1 MVFMTPSGFRNA
13 ASFRVRL
20 MAAVL
25 IIGLSSCAT
34 PAQEADTLSENTD
47 MAVAYTAGIT
57 GKRDMPLGK
66 PGQPLPLQAARTISF
81 ETDEGS
87 LLSLDVSPAGDALVF
102 DMLGDI
108 YTLSTEGGKARRLTS
123 GMAFDGQP
131 VWSPDGKTILFVSD
145 RSGAEN
151 LWLMDADGGHPRQIS
166 LYDDNPVFVSPE
178 WAPDGQSFIVSR
190 FWADRNAYELWRFRA
205 VAGDMGEVLRPTQ
218 PEDGGEASISSLGAR
233 FLADGRAIYMASLN
247 EGDPAFNALSGWN
260 IVRLDLD
267 TGEET
272 DIVPAGKAG
281 ASVVP
286 RFRPAVSPDGQALV
300 FGERR
305 EGVTQLKVMY
315 LESGAAQ
322 ALTDVDPDMILA
334 AQTNDAIARYDF
346 SADGRAIYVNREGR
360 IDRVPLD
367 GGDAQALAFTAEVSQ
382 ELGPLGRHRAVIEDG
397 NVRAR
402 LVQSPELSPDGSALA
417 FTALGRLYVQ
427 ALEGGA
433 PQLVRGEGET
443 GYHPSWSGDGAALAF
458 VSWTKEAGGDV
469 WIAPVAGG
477 PARKISAE
485 AAFYTHPVF
494 TPDGSAIV
502 AVRSP
507 AETRRRTYMEYGQW
521 REGELVVMPL
531 DGSPPRVLASGRM
544 GGTPHFASDP
554 GEVLINTGEGVE
566 AISLADGARRVVTQA
581 VGPGWYF
588 SEGPAAADDLRVSPD
603 GQWAL
608 AQIAHQLHLYR
619 LGGARE
625 TFDLS
630 NPSGAHV
637 QLTDIGADYFGW
649 SEDGQQIY
657 WALGAALKR
666 VALDDVVFERGSAE
680 GTARRTDIVVTAS
693 RDEPE
698 GRVLLKG
705 ATVVPMTDR
714 AAPGAVLTDTDIL
727 IENGRIAQMAP
738 AGQIAAGV
746 GVSVVD
752 VQGAYIIPGLIDAH
766 YHVADIR
773 RDVLDF
779 DVWGLKANLAFGI
792 TTLFDPSSLSID
804 MLTYQDLI
812 EAGDVVGS
820 RLYTTGPAIFD
831 FNDFRSKEEVVSV
844 LRRYS
849 EYYRVSNLKQYRT
862 GSRRVRQ
869 WVAEAAD
876 EMGLSATTEGALS
889 YRFGLTAILD
899 GFSGVEHAVPPID
912 QFKDFVELFARS
924 GTSSTLTL
932 MITHG
937 GLPADRVFIER
948 GDAFSNEKY
957 ADFVPEWFRKMR
969 FQNVPAAPL
978 CDYTHGVFGSSALKV
993 HRAGGVVGLG
1003 AHGDIPGLGT
1013 QWELQAYVD
1022 GGWTPGEALW
1032 AATMGSAQ
1040 TIARDHAIGSLETGK
1055 FADLVILNTNPLADI
1070 KNTLD
1075 IRYVMK
1081 NGRLYLPGTLTEAE
1095 ATVNH

>member
-1 MVFMTPSGFRNA
+1 
-13 ASFRVRL
+13 
-20 MAAVL
+20 MAAALVL
-25 IIGLSSCAT
+25 GLSSCAT
-34 PAQEADTLSENTD
+34 PAQEADTIPEV
-47 MAVAYTAGIT
+47 AVAYTAGIT

-66 PGQPLPLQAARTISF
+66 PGQTLPMQAARNISF

-87 LLSLDVSPAGDALVF
+87 LLSLDVSPAGDVLVF

-108 YTLSTEGGKARRLTS
+108 YTLPVSGGKAARLTS
-123 GMAFDGQP
+123 GMAMDSQP
-131 VWSPDGKTILFVSD
+131 VWSPDGKAVLFVSD

-151 LWLMDADGGHPRQIS
+151 LWLMDADGGNPRQIS

-178 WAPDGQSFIVSR
+178 WAPDGKSILVTR
-190 FWADRNAYELWRFRA
+190 YWADRNAYELWRFRP
-205 VAGDMGEVLRPTQ
+205 VAGDMGEVLRATQ
-218 PEDGGEASISSLGAR
+218 GGDGSAVSTSSLGAR
-233 FLADGRAIYMASLN
+233 YSADGGAIYLASLK
-247 EGDPAFNALSGWN
+247 EGDPAFNALAAWG
-260 IVRLDLD
+260 IVRIDPV
-267 TGEET
+267 TGEEAA
-272 DIVPAGKAG
+272 VLPAGAAG
-281 ASVVP
+281 ESVVP
-286 RFRPAVSPDGQALV
+286 RFRPAVSPDGQSLV

-305 EGVTQLKVMY
+305 EGVTLLKVMH
-315 LESGAAQ
+315 LESGAVRT
-322 ALTDVDPDMILA
+322 LGEVDPDAVLA
-334 AQTNDAIARYDF
+334 SLTHDAIARYDF
-346 SADGRAIYVNREGR
+346 SADGKALYVNRQGR
-360 IDRVPLD
+360 IDRIALD
-367 GGDAQALAFTAEVSQ
+367 GGAAEPVPFTADVSQ
-382 ELGPLGRHRAVIEDG
+382 DLGPLGRHPARIEG
-397 NVRAR
+397 GAVRAR
-402 LVQSPELSPDGSALA
+402 LIQSPELSPDGAALV

-433 PQLVRGEGET
+433 PRLVRGEGET
-443 GYHPSWSGDGAALAF
+443 GYHPSWSADGAALAF
-458 VSWTKEAGGDV
+458 VSWTKAAGGDV
-469 WIAPVAGG
+469 WIAPQADG

-485 AAFYTHPVF
+485 TAFYTHPVF

-502 AVRSP
+502 VVRSP

-521 REGELVVMPL
+521 REAELVVMPL
-531 DGSPPRVLASGRM
+531 DGAPSRVLAAGRM
-544 GGTPHFASDP
+544 GGTPHFAADP
-554 GEVLINTGEGVE
+554 GEVLINTGKGVE
-566 AISLADGARRVVTQA
+566 AVSLADGARRVVTQA

-619 LGGARE
+619 LGSAGE

-649 SEDGQQIY
+649 SEDGQEIY

-666 VALDDVVFERGSAE
+666 VRLDEVVFERGSAE
-680 GTARRTDIVVTAS
+680 TASRRTDIEVTAQ
-693 RDEPE
+693 RDEPL
-698 GRVLLKG
+698 GRVLLTG
-705 ATVVPMTDR
+705 ANVIAMTDR
-714 AAPGAVLTDTDIL
+714 ASPEAVLANSDIL
-727 IENGRIAQMAP
+727 IENGRIARIAP
-738 AGQIAAGV
+738 SGEILAGS

-752 VQGAYIIPGLIDAH
+752 VSGAYIIPGLIDAH

-779 DVWGLKANLAFGI
+779 DVWGLKTNLAFGI

-812 EAGDVVGS
+812 EAGDVVGP

-831 FNDFRSKEEVVSV
+831 FNDFRSKGEVVSV

-849 EYYRVSNLKQYRT
+849 DYYRLSNLKQYRT
-862 GSRRVRQ
+862 GNRRVRQ
-869 WVAEAAD
+869 WVAEAAN
-876 EMGLSATTEGALS
+876 ELGLSATTEGALS
-889 YRFGLTAILD
+889 YRFSLTGILD
-899 GFSGVEHAVPPID
+899 GFSGVEHATPPIGPH
-912 QFKDFVELFARS
+912 KDFVDLSARS
-924 GTSSTLTL
+924 GTSGTLTL

-937 GLPADRVFIER
+937 GLPADRVFMAR
-948 GDAFSNEKY
+948 DDAFNNQKY
-957 ADFVPEWFRKMR
+957 ADFVPEWFREMR

-978 CDYTHGVFGSSALKV
+978 CDYTYGVVGAGALSV
-993 HRAGGVVGLG
+993 HQAGGVVGLG

-1013 QWELQAYVD
+1013 QWELQAYVES
-1022 GGWTPGEALW
+1022 GWTPGEALW

-1040 TIARDHAIGSLETGK
+1040 TISRDHALGSLETGK

-1081 NGRLYLPGTLTEAE
+1081 NGRLYQPGTLTEAQ

>member
-1 MVFMTPSGFRNA
+1 MPEGFRNA
-13 ASFRVRL
+13 ASFRVGL
-20 MAAVL
+20 MVAAL
-25 IIGLSSCAT
+25 ILGLSSCAT
-34 PAQEADTLSENTD
+34 PAQEADAPSQD
-47 MAVAYTAGIT
+47 VPAVTAGIT

-66 PGQPLPLQAARTISF
+66 PGQTLPMQAARTISF

-87 LLSLDVSPAGDALVF
+87 LLSLDVSPRGDVLVF

-108 YTLSTEGGKARRLTS
+108 YTLPVKGGKATRLTS

-151 LWLMDADGGHPRQIS
+151 LWLMNDDGGNLRQIS
-166 LYDDNPVFVSPE
+166 LYNDNPVFVSPE
-178 WAPDGQSFIVSR
+178 WAPDGQSLVVSR
-190 FWADRNAYELWRFRA
+190 FWADRNAYELWRFLPE
-205 VAGDMGEVLRPTQ
+205 AGNMGEVLRATRAG
-218 PEDGGEASISSLGAR
+218 DGGETSVSSLGAR
-233 FLADGRAIYMASLN
+233 FSPGGDAIYLASLKD
-247 EGDPAFNALSGWN
+247 GSPAFNALSAWN
-260 IVRLDLD
+260 IVRLDPE
-267 TGEET
+267 TGAEAV
-272 DIVPAGKAG
+272 IVPAGAAG
-281 ASVVP
+281 RSTVP
-286 RFRPAVSPDGQALV
+286 RFRPAVSPDGQYLV

-305 EGVTQLKVMY
+305 EGVTWLMGLH
-315 LESGAAQ
+315 LESG
-322 ALTDVDPDMILA
+322 DVRPLAEIDPDMILA

-346 SADGRAIYVNREGR
+346 SADGKAIYVNRKGR
-360 IDRVPLD
+360 IDRVQLD
-367 GGDAQALAFTAEVSQ
+367 GGGAQAIPFTAQVSQ
-382 ELGPLGRHRAVIEDG
+382 ELGPLGRHQATIEEG
-397 NVRAR
+397 PVRAR
-402 LVQSPELSPDGSALA
+402 LIQSPELSPDGQALA
-417 FTALGRLYVQ
+417 FAALGRLYVQ
-427 ALEGGA
+427 ELEGAA
-433 PQLVRGEGET
+433 PRPVRADGET
-443 GYHPSWSGDGAALAF
+443 GYHPSWSADGSALAF

-469 WIAPVAGG
+469 WIAAQTGSA
-477 PARKISAE
+477 ARKLSAE

-502 AVRSP
+502 TVRSP

-531 DGSPPRVLASGRM
+531 DGSEPRVLAAGRM

-554 GEVLINTGEGVE
+554 DEVLINTREGVE
-566 AISLADGARRVVTQA
+566 AVSLANGTRRVVTQA

-608 AQIAHQLHLYR
+608 AQIAQQLHLYR
-619 LGGARE
+619 LGAPGE

-630 NPSGAHV
+630 NPSRAHV

-649 SEDGQQIY
+649 SEDGQEIY
-657 WALGAALKR
+657 WSLGATLRR
-666 VALDDVVFERGSAE
+666 VRLEDVDFERGRAE
-680 GTARRTDIVVTAS
+680 KVAPRTDIAVTAE
-693 RDEPE
+693 RDEPK
-698 GRVLLKG
+698 GRVLLTG
-705 ATVVPMTDR
+705 ANVVAMTDR
-714 AAPGAVLTDTDIL
+714 AAPEKVFTDTDIL
-727 IENGRIAQMAP
+727 IENGRIARIAP
-738 AGQIAAGV
+738 AGEIVAGRD
-746 GVSVVD
+746 VSVVD
-752 VQGAYIIPGLIDAH
+752 VSGAYIIPGLIDAH

-779 DVWGLKANLAFGI
+779 DVWGLKANLGYGI

-820 RLYTTGPAIFD
+820 RLYTTGPAIYD

-844 LRRYS
+844 LHRYRD
-849 EYYRVSNLKQYRT
+849 YYRVANLKQYRT
-862 GSRRVRQ
+862 GNRRVRQ
-869 WVAEAAD
+869 WVAEAAN
-876 EMGLSATTEGALS
+876 ELGLSATTEGALS

-899 GFSGVEHAVPPID
+899 GFSGVEHGIPPVD
-912 QFKDFVELFARS
+912 QYKDFVELSANS

-937 GLPADRVFIER
+937 GLPADRVFIQRE
-948 GDAFSNEKY
+948 DAFNNEKY

-969 FQNVPAAPL
+969 FQNAPAAPL
-978 CDYTHGVFGSSALKV
+978 CDYTHGVVGSSALRV

-1013 QWELQAYVD
+1013 QWELQAYVE

-1040 TIARDHAIGSLETGK
+1040 TIARDHALGSLETGK

-1081 NGRLYLPGTLTEAE
+1081 NGRLYQPGTLTEAE

>member
-1 MVFMTPSGFRNA
+1 MTPSGLRNA
-13 ASFRVRL
+13 ASFRIRL
-20 MAAVL
+20 MAAAL
-25 IIGLSSCAT
+25 ILGLSSCAT
-34 PAQEADTLSENTD
+34 PAQEADLLSEAHVT
-47 MAVAYTAGIT
+47 YTAGIT

-66 PGQPLPLQAARTISF
+66 PGQALPLQAARTISF

-87 LLSLDVSPAGDALVF
+87 LLSLDVSPAGDRLVF

-108 YTLSTEGGKARRLTS
+108 YTLPTQGGKATRITS

-151 LWLMDADGGHPRQIS
+151 LWLMDADGGNLRQIS

-190 FWADRNAYELWRFRA
+190 FWADRNAYELWQFRA
-205 VAGDMGEVLRPTQ
+205 VAGDMGEVLRSTHA
-218 PEDGGEASISSLGAR
+218 EDGSEASVSSLGAR
-233 FLADGRAIYMASLN
+233 FSADGRAIYLASLS
-247 EGDPAFNALSGWN
+247 EGDPAFNALSAWG
-260 IVRLDLD
+260 IVRLDLE

-272 DIVPAGKAG
+272 DVVPAEVAG

-286 RFRPAVSPDGQALV
+286 RFRPAVSPDGQLLV

-305 EGVTQLKVMY
+305 EGVTQLKVMH
-315 LESGAAQ
+315 LQSGAVR
-322 ALTDVDPDMILA
+322 ALMDADPDMILA
-334 AQTNDAIARYDF
+334 ALTNDAMARFDF
-346 SADGRAIYVNREGR
+346 SADGRALYVNREGR

-367 GGDAQALAFTAEVSQ
+367 GGDAQTLAFTAEVSQ
-382 ELGPLGRHRAVIEDG
+382 ELGPLGRYPAEIEEGD
-397 NVRAR
+397 VRAR
-402 LVQSPELSPDGSALA
+402 LIQSPDLSPDGRALA

-427 ALEGGA
+427 ALEDGA
-433 PQLVRGEGET
+433 AQLVRSEGET
-443 GYHPSWSGDGAALAF
+443 GYHPSWSPDGAALAF
-458 VSWTKEAGGDV
+458 VNWTKEAGGDV
-469 WIAPVAGG
+469 WISPLSGG

-494 TPDGSAIV
+494 TPDSSAIV

-507 AETRRRTYMEYGQW
+507 AETRRRTYMEYGQL

-531 DGSPPRVLASGRM
+531 DGSAPRVLAAGRM
-544 GGTPHFASDP
+544 GGTPHFAANP

-588 SEGPAAADDLRVSPD
+588 SEGPSAADDLRVSPD

-608 AQIAHQLHLYR
+608 AQIGQQLHLYR
-619 LGGARE
+619 LGGAGE

-630 NPSGAHV
+630 NPVGSHV

-649 SEDGQQIY
+649 SEDGQEIY
-657 WALGAALKR
+657 WSLGAALRR
-666 VALDDVVFERGSAE
+666 VAMGEIVFERGSAE
-680 GTARRTDIVVTAS
+680 TVARRTDIAITAK
-693 RDEPE
+693 RDEPV
-698 GRVLLKG
+698 GRVLLRG
-705 ATVVPMTDR
+705 ASVLPMNDR
-714 AAPGAVLTDTDIL
+714 DEPGAMLANRDIL
-727 IENGRIAQMAP
+727 IENGRIAKLAP
-738 AGQIAAGV
+738 GGQISAGA

-752 VQGAYIIPGLIDAH
+752 VSGAYIIPGLIDAH

-779 DVWGLKANLAFGI
+779 DVWGLKTNLAFGV

-812 EAGDVVGS
+812 EAGDVVGP

-849 EYYRVSNLKQYRT
+849 DYYRVSNLKQYRV
-862 GSRRVRQ
+862 GNRRVRQ
-869 WVAEAAD
+869 WVAEAAN
-876 EMGLSATTEGALS
+876 ELGLSSTTEGALS

-899 GFSGVEHAVPPID
+899 GFSGVEHAVPPIS

-937 GLPADRVFIER
+937 GLPADRMYIAREE
-948 GDAFSNEKY
+948 AMSNEKY
-957 ADFVPEWFRKMR
+957 AEFVPEWFRKMR
-969 FQNVPAAPL
+969 FENAPAAPL
-978 CDYTHGVFGSSALKV
+978 CDYTYGRVTASGLKV
-993 HRAGGVVGLG
+993 HRAGGLVGLG

-1022 GGWTPGEALW
+1022 GGWKPGEALW

-1040 TIARDHAIGSLETGK
+1040 TIARDHALGSLETGK

-1081 NGRLYLPGTLTEAE
+1081 NGRLYLPGTLAEAE